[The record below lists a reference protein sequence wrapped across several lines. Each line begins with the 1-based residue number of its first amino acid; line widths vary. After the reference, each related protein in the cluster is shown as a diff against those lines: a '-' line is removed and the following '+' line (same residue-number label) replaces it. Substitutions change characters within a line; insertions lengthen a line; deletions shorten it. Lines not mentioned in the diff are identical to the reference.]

1 MSRMP
6 KTSKKAPKSSA
17 PRLNKSAWIR
27 SQPASMP
34 AKDVVAK
41 GKAEHVSLSL
51 AQVYTARSNAKKK
64 GEPKGKPGRKPNA
77 VARLN
82 GGGGSEELA
91 FRRIVLAVGITKA
104 ETMLEALKHSVG
116 L

>member
-1 MSRMP
+1 MSPMP
-6 KTSKKAPKSSA
+6 KTSKKASKSS

-27 SQPASMP
+27 NQPAAMP

-41 GKAEHVSLSL
+41 GKAEHIALSL

-64 GEPKGKPGRKPNA
+64 GAPKGKPGRKPNA
-77 VARLN
+77 VARVS
-82 GGGGSEELA
+82 GASGSDEQA

-104 ETMLEALKHSVG
+104 ENMLKDLKHSVG

>member
-1 MSRMP
+1 
-6 KTSKKAPKSSA
+6 
-17 PRLNKSAWIR
+17 
-27 SQPASMP
+27 MP

-41 GKAEHVSLSL
+41 GKAEHIALSL

-64 GEPKGKPGRKPNA
+64 GAPKGKPGRKPNA
-77 VARLN
+77 VARVN
-82 GGGGSEELA
+82 GAGGGAEEMA

-104 ETMLEALKHSVG
+104 ETMLKDLKHSVG